1 MNIAGKSLLILA
13 ALYGFSFAGYDVVF
27 MGLHGEGAPAVEKT
41 YERLLQEQLAVLPGI
56 NAVDYIQSQK
66 YAHLINFKDY
76 PVVSN
81 SMVEALEP
89 IAGESILFVWGT
101 VKEYKITT
109 HRKLFFWVKLKGELT
124 IGLNM
129 YSLARRSYIYSG
141 DVKAETIKS
150 KGMTGFGSIE
160 KNVHISALDRAEILE
175 KLENEAVKGSV
186 KMISALCRAGTS
198 NAEEQKNEEPSMS
211 DIVNTGLDSTV
222 ISDLSNVP
230 GIEAPGVESDSGSL
244 QQGRGASGSGS
255 RDSAAT
261 IPDTTNRQR

>member
-141 DVKAETIKS
+141 DVRAETIKS